1 MHEFDEPVPPQAYS
15 APVARE
21 RLQVLLAHE
30 RAFVGKSDLLAVLQE
45 EIIAVIAKHVTIER
59 ERVQIKLDRGDP
71 ISTLEI
77 DVEVPSA
84 AAAAALRESTR
95 RRWREAEALF
105 RRQQARR
112 EILARIVASGR
123 CRPAGPGSRSLIH
136 RASAVRPDPPADA
149 ALSSRQTVG
158 GD

>member
-1 MHEFDEPVPPQAYS
+1 MNLMTLFRRRNS

-30 RAFVGKSDLLAVLQE
+30 RAFVGQSDLLAVLQE

-84 AAAAALRESTR
+84 AAAKALQGQRAA
-95 RRWREAEALF
+95 
-105 RRQQARR
+105 
-112 EILARIVASGR
+112 
-123 CRPAGPGSRSLIH
+123 RPAM
-136 RASAVRPDPPADA
+136 A
-149 ALSSRQTVG
+149 T
-158 GD
+158 